1 MIETTIYFVT
11 IIALAFFTGL
21 VVKTADYLED
31 TKKEKN
37 KVKLILI
44 GLNILRDGL
53 DFAVY
58 VTTATEGDGSLSGA
72 RPKEAK
78 SWSKIKEEGN
88 VVCVEGDATIL
99 FPFLALKMKDVFE

>member
-1 MIETTIYFVT
+1 M
-11 IIALAFFTGL
+11 
-21 VVKTADYLED
+21 
-31 TKKEKN
+31 
-37 KVKLILI
+37 
-44 GLNILRDGL
+44 
-53 DFAVY
+53 AVY
-58 VTTATEGDGSLSGA
+58 ITTATEGDGSLSGA